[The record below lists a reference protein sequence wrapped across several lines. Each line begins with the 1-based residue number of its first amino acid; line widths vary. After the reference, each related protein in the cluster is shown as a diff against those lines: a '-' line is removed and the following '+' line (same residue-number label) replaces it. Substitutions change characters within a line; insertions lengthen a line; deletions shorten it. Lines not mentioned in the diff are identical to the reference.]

1 MFNAARFL
9 QAAPIFALFTGCASV
24 QPAAQTGSPG
34 LTAPATAHVTTNT
47 PNIALQHAR
56 DRQGLSAAGAST
68 PAATAIPRAPQ
79 APAIQAGRSVRS
91 SLEFTDEQGQLRPDI
106 QAYAREVSVTRQVP
120 LQHVE
125 ALLLQARFDPKV
137 ARLMTPSGKRIQ
149 RSWVTYRARYV
160 EPVRIRQGVE
170 FWQAWRPHIDKAAAH
185 YGVPASILVSIIGV
199 ETLYGRYTGSFPVL
213 DALATLG
220 FRHPDTNRPE
230 RSQLFRDQLAD
241 LIELDYKGELNAK
254 TATGSFAGAVG
265 LPQFMPGSLRRFA
278 ADGDNDKAI
287 DLHGSV
293 PDALASVGKF
303 LRVHGWLPGLPVFA
317 PAQLPA
323 NASKW
328 VDGGLKPALTWPQ
341 LEQAGAYVIRQQNV
355 SMDWTRHPVGV
366 IDLLDEPRGLAEYRV
381 ATPNFFALTEYN
393 RSYFYATSVA
403 ELAQELADRMGY
415 GGPDGKP

>member
-9 QAAPIFALFTGCASV
+9 QAAPIFALFAGCASV
-24 QPAAQTGSPG
+24 QPAAQTGPSN
-34 LTAPATAHVTTNT
+34 LPATASTYVTANT
-47 PNIALQHAR
+47 LNAAQQQAR
-56 DRQGLSAAGAST
+56 DSQGLSAGGTST

-79 APAIQAGRSVRS
+79 APAIQAGKSVRS
-91 SLEFTDEQGQLRPDI
+91 SLGFTDEQGQLLPDI
-106 QAYAREVSVTRQVP
+106 QTYAREVSATRQVP
-120 LQHVE
+120 LGHVE
-125 ALLLQARFDPKV
+125 SLLLLARFDPKV

-160 EPVRIRQGVE
+160 EPVRIRHGVE
-170 FWQAWRPHIDKAAAH
+170 FWQTWRTQIDKTAAQ

-265 LPQFMPGSLRRFA
+265 LPQFMPGSIRRFA

-287 DLHGSV
+287 DLHSSV

-303 LRVHGWLPGLPVFA
+303 LRVHGWVPGLPVFA

-323 NASKW
+323 NASTW

-341 LEQAGAYVIRQQNV
+341 LEQAGAYVIRRQDV
-355 SMDWTRHPVGV
+355 SMDWTHHPVGV

>member
-9 QAAPIFALFTGCASV
+9 QAVPIFALFAGCASV
-24 QPAAQTGSPG
+24 QPAAHTTQPPPRKTV
-34 LTAPATAHVTTNT
+34 TAPPDERPSSRVATPVTAQP
-47 PNIALQHAR
+47 PNQDRVAGRQRHIIA
-56 DRQGLSAAGAST
+56 
-68 PAATAIPRAPQ
+68 RAD
-79 APAIQAGRSVRS
+79 APAPIQAGFSTRS
-91 SLEFTDEQGQLRPDI
+91 SHPFVSEQGQLMPEI
-106 QAYAREVSVTRQVP
+106 LAYAREVAASRHVP
-120 LQHVE
+120 LSHVE
-125 ALLLQARFDPKV
+125 GLLKKAQFDPQV
-137 ARLMTPSGKRIQ
+137 AKLMTPSGNRIR
-149 RSWVTYRARYV
+149 RSWVTYRKRYV

-170 FWQAWRPHIDKAAAH
+170 FWQTWRQDIDKAAAD

-199 ETLYGRYTGSFPVL
+199 ETLYGRYTGSFLVL

-220 FRHPDTNRPE
+220 FRHPDTRRPE

-241 LIELDYKGELNAK
+241 LIELDYRGELDAD

-278 ADGDNDKAI
+278 ADGDNDKTI
-287 DLHGSV
+287 DLHGSI

-303 LRVHGWLPGLPVFA
+303 LRLHGWEPGLPVFA
-317 PAQLPA
+317 PVRLPE
-323 NASKW
+323 NAARW
-328 VDGGLKPALTWPQ
+328 VDGGLKPTLSWQQ
-341 LEQAGAYVIRQQNV
+341 LEQDGAWVVRQQNV

-415 GGPDGKP
+415 GAPDGAE

>member
-9 QAAPIFALFTGCASV
+9 QAAPIFALFAGCASV
-24 QPAAQTGSPG
+24 QPAVETGTHPLSG
-34 LTAPATAHVTTNT
+34 SGPAHTTTVT
-47 PNIALQHAR
+47 
-56 DRQGLSAAGAST
+56 
-68 PAATAIPRAPQ
+68 PRAAQ
-79 APAIQAGRSVRS
+79 APAIQAGNSVRS
-91 SLEFTDEQGQLRPDI
+91 TQGFTNDQGQLLPDI
-106 QAYAREVSVTRQVP
+106 QAYAREVAATRKVP

-125 ALLLQARFDPKV
+125 ALLLLARFDPKV
-137 ARLMTPSGKRIQ
+137 ARLMTPSGNRIK

-170 FWQAWRPHIDKAAAH
+170 FWQAWRPQVDAAAAR
-185 YGVPASILVSIIGV
+185 YGVPPSILVSIIGV
-199 ETLYGRYTGSFPVL
+199 ETIYGRYTGSFPVL

-241 LIELDYKGELNAK
+241 LIELDHQGELDAK
-254 TATGSFAGAVG
+254 TATGSFAGAIG

-287 DLHGSV
+287 DLRGSV

-303 LRVHGWLPGLPVFA
+303 LRVHGWQPGLPVFA
-317 PAQLPA
+317 PAHLPA

-328 VDGGLKPALTWPQ
+328 VDGGLKPALSWQQ
-341 LEQAGAYVIRQQNV
+341 LEQAGATVGRQQGV
-355 SMDWTRHPVGV
+355 SMDWTRYPVGV

-381 ATPNFFALTEYN
+381 ATPNFFAITEYN
-393 RSYFYATSVA
+393 RSYFYATSVV
-403 ELAQELADRMGY
+403 ELAQELTAKMGY